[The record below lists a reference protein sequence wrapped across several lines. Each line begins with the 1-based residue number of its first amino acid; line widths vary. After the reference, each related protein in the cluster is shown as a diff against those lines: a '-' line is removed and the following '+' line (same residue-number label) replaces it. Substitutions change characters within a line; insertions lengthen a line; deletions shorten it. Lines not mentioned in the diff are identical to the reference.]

1 MNKIQINA
9 LIEENKILR
18 KRIAELEAQIE
29 SYENIIA
36 PSNDIIEE
44 VFMFWCS
51 LEICKPRSL
60 SNNIKQNIVKAL
72 DRYSKEEVMEAINGY
87 AEAYYDEYYD
97 FNTKYTLNEFLTK
110 SNGLKAFME
119 DGKEWLRY
127 ISFIAK
133 NKHLYK

>member
-44 VFMFWCS
+44 VFMFWQDI
-51 LEICKPRSL
+51 EIYKHKEL
-60 SNNIKQNIVKAL
+60 SDNVREHIIEILSKYGVNEVINAMNN
-72 DRYSKEEVMEAINGY
+72 Y
-87 AEAYYDEYYD
+87 ASVYYDEYYNFD
-97 FNTKYTLNEFLTK
+97 KTYTLNKFPV
-110 SNGLKAFME
+110 E
-119 DGKEWLRY
+119 DFRDEGAEYMSY
-127 ISFIAK
+127 IKYFIK
-133 NKHLYK
+133 NKHKYI